1 MSYYNQFKKI
11 ISYLNYI
18 FGIYLWVLIIYA
30 FLRWTGLIKRV
41 FMQEHLL
48 GEYLS
53 LPIKFILSIFKS
65 TYDPL
70 LLYCYLSSFM
80 LGCRIV

>member
-41 FMQEHLL
+41 FLPAIHTADCNV
-48 GEYLS
+48 GAHVLS
-53 LPIKFILSIFKS
+53 ENF
-65 TYDPL
+65 
-70 LLYCYLSSFM
+70 
-80 LGCRIV
+80 